1 MKPCIVSVC
10 IVDNNSYFGRLLH
23 KCLSKREDFFVYRC
37 TFDKISNNRDIYIF
51 LTDNEE
57 DMEQVPHL
65 GGYKVAITESLNY
78 KPFLDKGVKTIY
90 DSTINV
96 SELYNLGLHLYIY
109 QRDLHKKEITSLLKI
124 IHDEYEDPNY
134 RLNDGMLSP

>member
-1 MKPCIVSVC
+1 MKPCIVSIC
-10 IVDNNSYFGRLLH
+10 IVDNNTYFGMLLH
-23 KCLSKREDFFVYRC
+23 KCLAKKEDFFVYRS
-37 TFDKISNNRDIYIF
+37 TFNKIPNNKDIYIF
-51 LTDNEE
+51 LTDNED
-57 DMEQVPHL
+57 DMEQVPSL
-65 GGYKVAITESLNY
+65 SGYKVAITESINY

-109 QRDLHKKEITSLLKI
+109 QRDLHKEEITSLLKL
-124 IHDEYEDPNY
+124 IHNEYKEPNY

>member
-1 MKPCIVSVC
+1 M
-10 IVDNNSYFGRLLH
+10 
-23 KCLSKREDFFVYRC
+23 
-37 TFDKISNNRDIYIF
+37 DIYIF

-109 QRDLHKKEITSLLKI
+109 QRDLHKEEITSLLKI
-124 IHDEYEDPNY
+124 IQDEYEDPNY

>member
-1 MKPCIVSVC
+1 M
-10 IVDNNSYFGRLLH
+10 
-23 KCLSKREDFFVYRC
+23 
-37 TFDKISNNRDIYIF
+37 DIYIF

-57 DMEQVPHL
+57 DMEQLPNL

-109 QRDLHKKEITSLLKI
+109 QRDLHKEEITSLLKI
-124 IHDEYEDPNY
+124 IHDEYEEPNY